1 LLANLQINPN
11 RTKLLHEIH
20 LIFAINPEQTTH
32 FNINKKK
39 SATLQLSGTFVILAA
54 RLRLSENRG
63 SLLTMSSVSRLE
75 HRSNQHTHG

>member
-32 FNINKKK
+32 FNTYKKK
-39 SATLQLSGTFVILAA
+39 SATLQLSGTFVILA
-54 RLRLSENRG
+54 EG
-63 SLLTMSSVSRLE
+63 CV
-75 HRSNQHTHG
+75 